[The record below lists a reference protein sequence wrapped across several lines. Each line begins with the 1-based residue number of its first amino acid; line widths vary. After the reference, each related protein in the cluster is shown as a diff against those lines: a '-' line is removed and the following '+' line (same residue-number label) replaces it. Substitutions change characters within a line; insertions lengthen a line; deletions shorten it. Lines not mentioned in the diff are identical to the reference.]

1 MNKNFLL
8 LFAQIIACWPVWAWY
23 GRRLAA
29 GNPDDQGGLIAV
41 ATAMIFLY
49 LQRETKARIKINWVI
64 PSLLMLAF
72 AISFHAAPP
81 MVRAILAV
89 TAISYTVR
97 KNYCGQKFHPAM
109 WGLLL
114 LALPV
119 IPLLQFY
126 LGYPL
131 RMLVGAMTSPLL
143 QLSGIAVGQEGTGL
157 NWNGQIISIDAPCSG
172 IKMLWTGLY
181 LIFTLAI
188 FYRLSIGKTILAV
201 SAGMPVIIGGNAL
214 RAAALFYLET
224 GIAKLP
230 ATISADTA
238 HAATG
243 VIVFLLTAIGLAWLL
258 QWLQRWQ
265 IFTTENVCEQGLSSS
280 SPAVLQP

>member
-1 MNKNFLL
+1 MSKNLL
-8 LFAQIIACWPVWAWY
+8 LPLMQIIAFWPVWMWY
-23 GRRLAA
+23 GKRLAG
-29 GNPDDQGGLIAV
+29 GNSDDQWGLLAV
-41 ATAMIFLY
+41 ATALIFLY
-49 LQRETKARIKINWVI
+49 LQREITSAVKINWLI
-64 PSLLMLAF
+64 PSLLMLVYA
-72 AISFHAAPP
+72 ASFHAAPP
-81 MVRAILAV
+81 MVRAMLAV
-89 TAISYTVR
+89 TALSYTVR

-131 RMLVGAMTSPLL
+131 RMLVGALTSPLL
-143 QLSGIAVGQEGTGL
+143 QLSGIAVVQEGTGL
-157 NWNGQIISIDAPCSG
+157 NWNGQVISIDAPCSG

-181 LIFTLAI
+181 LIFTLAC
-188 FYRLSIGKTILAV
+188 FYRLSSSKTILAV
-201 SAGMPVIIGGNAL
+201 CAGMPVIIGGNAL

-230 ATISADTA
+230 AIISPDTA

-243 VIVFLLTAIGLAWLL
+243 VVVFLLTAIGLAWLL
-258 QWLQRWQ
+258 QWLHGWQ
-265 IFTTENVCEQGLSSS
+265 ISTTENLCEQELSSS
-280 SPAVLQP
+280 SPAALQV